1 MNTGFSNTQVLYNAV
16 LNVFYCLSVCTQ
28 ITPVAFVTLPYS
40 CNCSI
45 YWLQCGVH
53 VYSDTAVFPVCPLL
67 SQANLFPAA
76 LVYFGSDVKTGL
88 FTATS
93 IFVCL
98 FYLLSKALTSN

>member
-1 MNTGFSNTQVLYNAV
+1 MML
-16 LNVFYCLSVCTQ
+16 
-28 ITPVAFVTLPYS
+28 VTSFATLHHI

-45 YWLQCGVH
+45 YWIQCGVH
-53 VYSDTAVFPVCPLL
+53 VYSDIVVFPVCPLL

-98 FYLLSKALTSN
+98 FYLLSKAMTSN